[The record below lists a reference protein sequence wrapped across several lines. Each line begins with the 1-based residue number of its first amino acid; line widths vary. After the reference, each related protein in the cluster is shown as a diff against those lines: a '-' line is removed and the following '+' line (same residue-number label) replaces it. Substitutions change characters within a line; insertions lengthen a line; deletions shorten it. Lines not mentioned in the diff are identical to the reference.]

1 VTDTEALRLLHPCT
15 GHAGSQTVLAVACA
29 IHHAW
34 IRAASVV
41 ASCSP

>member
-1 VTDTEALRLLHPCT
+1 VTDTEAPRLLRPSAT
-15 GHAGSQTVLAVACA
+15 PVLKPMLAVGYA
-29 IHHAW
+29 IHHGW

>member
-1 VTDTEALRLLHPCT
+1 MTDTEAPRLLHHCT
-15 GHAGSQTVLAVACA
+15 GHAGSQTVLACA

-41 ASCSP
+41 ALCSP